1 MRRVRGSARPGAR
14 GRGAGPAAPARR
26 PSIAARDAYAALR
39 AAHVDFAVYLPDSVL
54 YPIALLLEADREVR
68 TVVCSRED
76 EGVAIAAGAYLGG
89 RLPVVLME
97 GSGVGYCGLILAR
110 ALLQRTPML
119 ILASHNSVLGE
130 RFDYHGATRMV
141 GEGTMRGLG
150 IPSLV
155 VHESR
160 MIRTAIQGALE
171 TVQGQKIPV
180 CLFIPS
186 HVVQGSVP

>member
-1 MRRVRGSARPGAR
+1 
-14 GRGAGPAAPARR
+14 
-26 PSIAARDAYAALR
+26 
-39 AAHVDFAVYLPDSVL
+39 VDFAVYLPDSVL
-54 YPIALLLEADREVR
+54 YPIALLLEADRKVR

-130 RFDYHGATRMV
+130 RFDYHGATRIA

-155 VHESR
+155 MQESR
-160 MIRTAIQGALE
+160 MIRTAIQEALQ
-171 TVQGQKIPV
+171 TVQGQKVPV